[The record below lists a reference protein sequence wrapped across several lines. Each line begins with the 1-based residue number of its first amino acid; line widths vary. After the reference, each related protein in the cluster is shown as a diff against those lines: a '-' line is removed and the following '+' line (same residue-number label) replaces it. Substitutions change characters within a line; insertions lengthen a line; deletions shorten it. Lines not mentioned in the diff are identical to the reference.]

1 MTRRKYYSQIICLL
15 AFALVCSLTAFAQSL
30 GTAGTVSGSVVDPN
44 GAVVPN
50 ANITISNP
58 VTGYK
63 RTTNAGAD
71 GSFRFNDVPPN
82 NYELS
87 VAASGFEP
95 QQQAVNVR
103 TSVPIDV
110 KIALAIGGTSEVVN
124 ITESTID
131 VLENDPSTHRDVDQ
145 SLIQR
150 LPVSSPGGGL
160 SDIVAMTAPGVVPDS
175 NNMFHPL
182 GEHADSQVSLDNQA
196 ITDQQSKAFSTQ
208 VPENAIQSMEIITGS
223 TPAEYGGK
231 TSLVISAI
239 TRSGLN
245 QKKPTGSITTDYG
258 TFGSTQQQ
266 ASVAFGNAHAG
277 NFVAFNFERS
287 GRFLDAPEFT
297 VLHDRGTSG
306 SIFDRFDYQ
315 PNAANTF
322 HLNLLV
328 ARNKFEIPN
337 QFDQQATGQ
346 DQRQLVRSVNIAPG
360 LVHVFNPKTILALSP
375 YYRRDLV
382 KYDPSAN
389 PFADQPITFAQQ
401 RHLTNAGVKA
411 DVSYVNGIHNAKFG
425 VQLQHT
431 FLTEAFQFGIT
442 DPAFNDPTDPN
453 FLPGLR
459 QFDLTRGGQLFQFN
473 GHTDVKEEA
482 LYAQDAISFK
492 NNLTLNLGVRFDN
505 YDAISHGKAIQPRV
519 GVSYLYK
526 PTNTVIRASYTRAFE
541 TPYNE
546 NLVLSNSTGLSGL
559 TGSGISSTT
568 TQTLLPGTRNQFNVG
583 LQQSLSKHLMLDA
596 DYFWKFTHNAYDFN
610 ALLNTPLTFPISWH
624 QSKIDG
630 LSVRLELTPWHN
642 FSGYVTAGHTRARFF
657 PPESG
662 GLFFNSDLP
671 TGVFRIDHDQAFQQ
685 ATYFQYQFNQLKK
698 LAPYVA
704 LTWRHDG
711 GVVAGSVTDYAT
723 ALTFTPDE
731 QQQMGLFC
739 GSTFAT
745 LTNPIRACSSDN
757 RGALR
762 VRIPADGTENDDHN
776 PPRIAPRNLF
786 DLNVGTDNLFRSEH
800 KRITARVTFVN
811 LTNQVALY
819 NFLSTFSGT
828 HFVSPRTV
836 RGQIGLTF

>member
-1 MTRRKYYSQIICLL
+1 MTRKSFYHPFVCLL
-15 AFALVCSLTAFAQSL
+15 ALALVFSSTALAQSL
-30 GTAGTVSGSVVDPN
+30 GTAGTVTGTVVDPN

-50 ANITISNP
+50 ANVTISNA

-63 RTTNAGAD
+63 RTANAGAD
-71 GSFRFNDVPPN
+71 GTFRFNDVPPN
-82 NYELS
+82 TYELTVS
-87 VAASGFEP
+87 ATGFQP

-103 TSVPIDV
+103 TSVPIDL
-110 KIALAIGGTSEVVN
+110 KIALAIGGTSESVN
-124 ITESTID
+124 ITESAAD

-150 LPVSSPGGGL
+150 LPIASPGGGL
-160 SDIVAMTAPGVVPDS
+160 SDVVAMTAPGVVPDS

-196 ITDQQSKAFSTQ
+196 ISDQQSKAFSTQ
-208 VPENAIQSMEIITGS
+208 VPENAIQSMEIITGA

-258 TFGSTQQQ
+258 TFGSSQQQ
-266 ASVAFGNAHAG
+266 ASVAYGNEHFG
-277 NFVAFNFERS
+277 NFVAFNYERS

-297 VLHDRGTSG
+297 PLHDRGTSG

-315 PNAANTF
+315 WTPKDTF

-360 LVHVFNPKTILALSP
+360 LVHVFNAKTILTISP

-382 KYDPSAN
+382 KYYPSAN
-389 PFADQPITFAQQ
+389 EFADQPITFAQQ
-401 RHLTNAGVKA
+401 RHLTNAGIKA
-411 DVSYVNGIHNAKFG
+411 DVSFASGIHNAKFG
-425 VQLQHT
+425 VQYQHT

-442 DPAFNDPTDPN
+442 DPAFNDPSDPN
-453 FLPGLR
+453 FLPVLR
-459 QFDLTRGGQLFQFN
+459 PFDLARGGRLFHFN

-482 LYAQDAISFK
+482 LYAQDAISFP

-505 YDAISHGKAIQPRV
+505 YDAISHGRALEPRV
-519 GVSYLYK
+519 GVSYLFK
-526 PTNTVIRASYTRAFE
+526 PTNTIIRGSYTRAFE

-546 NLVLSNSTGLSGL
+546 NLVLSNATGLGGL
-559 TGSGISSTT
+559 SDSAVAGA
-568 TQTLLPGTRNQFNVG
+568 TQTLQPGKRHQFNVG
-583 LQQSLSKHLMLDA
+583 LQQSLAKHLMLDA

-610 ALLNTPLTFPISWH
+610 TLLNTPLTFPISWR

-630 LSVRLELTPWHN
+630 LSVRLELTPWRN
-642 FSGYVTAGHTRARFF
+642 FSGYITAGHTRARFF

-671 TGVFRIDHDQAFQQ
+671 TGVFRIDHDQVFQQ

-698 LAPYVA
+698 IAPYVA
-704 LTWRHDG
+704 LTWRYDS

-739 GSTFAT
+739 GNTFAT
-745 LTNPIRACSSDN
+745 LASPIRTCSSEN

-762 VRIPADGTENDDHN
+762 VRIPADGAENDDHN
-776 PPRIAPRNLF
+776 PPRVAPRHLF
-786 DLNVGTDNLFRSEH
+786 DLSAGTDNLFRTEH
-800 KRITARVTFVN
+800 KRVTARVTVVN
-811 LTNQVALY
+811 LTNQTALY

-828 HFVSPRTV
+828 HFVTPRTV
-836 RGQIGLTF
+836 RAQIGITF